1 MDLAWKVTSGASAL
15 GAGVS
20 TALVVAASRSPDG
33 GMTLFA
39 WHPTMMMAAATM
51 FGPSAVLIAQYRGTR
66 KSKEDKENLLLLHAG
81 LQAGAVAC
89 AGVGLAAIVANKNN
103 HAKPHF
109 TTPHGKLGAIALL
122 AYTGAAGYAG
132 WRTSQA
138 MGTGAFWHDAAH
150 HVGGAAAVALGA
162 AAAVSGL
169 MHPNWSPPTLGGGT
183 KVLIALGAVGA
194 ALVAAAAVG
203 ANLTGVTDTLKA
215 AVAEEPAAAPAEE
228 SAAAAP
234 AEEPAAA
241 PAEES
246 AAAPAEEPA
255 VAPAEEPAA
264 APAEEPAA
272 APAEE
277 SAAAPPAEES
287 AVAPAEEP
295 AAAPAEEPAAAP
307 AEEPAAEE

>member
-183 KVLIALGAVGA
+183 K
-194 ALVAAAAVG
+194 
-203 ANLTGVTDTLKA
+203 
-215 AVAEEPAAAPAEE
+215 
-228 SAAAAP
+228 
-234 AEEPAAA
+234 
-241 PAEES
+241 
-246 AAAPAEEPA
+246 
-255 VAPAEEPAA
+255 
-264 APAEEPAA
+264 
-272 APAEE
+272 